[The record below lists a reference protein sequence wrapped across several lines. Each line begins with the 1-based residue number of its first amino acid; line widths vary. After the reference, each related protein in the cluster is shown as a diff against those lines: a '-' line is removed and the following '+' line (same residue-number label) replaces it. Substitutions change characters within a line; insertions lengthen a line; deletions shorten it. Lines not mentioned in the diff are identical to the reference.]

1 MQKLQCQRSVL
12 VSIETDRRRT
22 DNTDRFTLP
31 VVGKILLQYMHD
43 YCKLN
48 DSQQLLGMSIC
59 VYSLIGVITL
69 SEQCD
74 CAIQTKTNLCSAS
87 SADNVALPAFA
98 AAHRA
103 AVRRPCSSRS
113 ISPARRAHSSKPVT
127 AACGG
132 RQTDR
137 QTDRR
142 PTVTETLFGIL
153 CRQRHREDHSASRIR
168 RSDVVQCL
176 RFFSL
181 PRHGRGCGPKYLGP
195 WSLTN

>member
-1 MQKLQCQRSVL
+1 
-12 VSIETDRRRT
+12 
-22 DNTDRFTLP
+22 
-31 VVGKILLQYMHD
+31 MHD
-43 YCKLN
+43 YCKLY

-69 SEQCD
+69 
-74 CAIQTKTNLCSAS
+74 NSATVRYRRRQIYAQLPT

-103 AVRRPCSSRS
+103 VERRPCSSRS

-137 QTDRR
+137 QTDRQTPDSYRDPVRHTMQAASQRR
-142 PTVTETLFGIL
+142 PLCMSHTSQRCRPVLTFFFITAAWTVVGQNIW
-153 CRQRHREDHSASRIR
+153 
-168 RSDVVQCL
+168 
-176 RFFSL
+176 
-181 PRHGRGCGPKYLGP
+181 GRGL
-195 WSLTN
+195 

>member
-1 MQKLQCQRSVL
+1 
-12 VSIETDRRRT
+12 
-22 DNTDRFTLP
+22 
-31 VVGKILLQYMHD
+31 MHD
-43 YCKLN
+43 YCKLY

-69 SEQCD
+69 
-74 CAIQTKTNLCSAS
+74 NSATVRYRRRQIYAQLPT

-103 AVRRPCSSRS
+103 VERRPCSSRS